1 MNGKL
6 RRELFKIG
14 KFMNSLCTKNSWD
27 MSPYIYVCNTYYTMC
42 HTVYPLDIAL
52 KKYYHRNTIKSI

>member
-6 RRELFKIG
+6 RREYCLKWVNFTHLFFVHKEFIG
-14 KFMNSLCTKNSWD
+14 TC
-27 MSPYIYVCNTYYTMC
+27 IHVCNTYYTMC
-42 HTVYPLDIAL
+42 HPVYPLDIAL